1 MLNAV
6 VLHTTRYMD
15 TAVEQLR
22 QRGHGLEEQDLARL
36 SPLARKHL
44 NVMGRYSFALPNLAG
59 GLRPLRDP
67 DQPDDE
73 DLEEEQA
80 AR

>member
-1 MLNAV
+1 
-6 VLHTTRYMD
+6 
-15 TAVEQLR
+15 VEQLR
-22 QRGHGLEEQDLARL
+22 QRGHALPDQNVARL
-36 SPLARKHL
+36 SPLVRRHL

-73 DLEEEQA
+73 DLDDDQA